1 VFRHPAKNE
10 IGVRILRG
18 HDPSKLRKQ
27 ERFRGSKGPAIAKSV
42 SLSSKQAKRMG
53 TGVWVLAD
61 RDTQTEVL
69 RETAVEALWGV
80 GRRYARMLRQNGI
93 ETALDLREAVSFSF
107 TPGTIRVLDPA
118 TIPTVSEWGM
128 IVMSLLLVAAGC
140 VVFAKR
146 GGAIGL
152 AGGGCSPEDG
162 GDAPPEM

>member
-1 VFRHPAKNE
+1 
-10 IGVRILRG
+10 
-18 HDPSKLRKQ
+18 
-27 ERFRGSKGPAIAKSV
+27 
-42 SLSSKQAKRMG
+42 MG

-107 TPGTIRVLDPA
+107 TPGTIRVLDPT

-152 AGGGCSPEDG
+152 AGG
-162 GDAPPEM
+162 DAPPEM